1 MRSSAAGPLRHALV
15 VVAGYTALFT
25 WLFSQPIVHGTY
37 MAEGDLYDWFL
48 PIFLSPISAWSHD
61 MFGGLPLFAD
71 TSDSQ
76 AYVFHFLFAHV
87 LHSWTGYV
95 ICAYVLGSAFTYAYV
110 FTVTRSKTAAAFSG
124 LAFGLSHAML
134 EKQAQINIVHC
145 TAWFPLMALAV
156 DRILVGS
163 AGPQRTAPRATRK
176 WIAVGAIATANCFLS
191 GHPQSIL
198 YAVSFCVVYAVVGAL
213 AERAPRTFYI
223 RALGAL
229 ILAMAMTAVKSLPFV
244 EVSRYMA
251 RTQVSYA
258 WFINPEPSAAE
269 VIAGL
274 LMPPLHDPSK
284 PVSLYVGLAVLG
296 LAILGATSRRL
307 AWRARVWACAA
318 VLAVLLVAGN
328 ATPVAWIA
336 FHVPLWNKFRIISR
350 LLFIFSCSTAVL
362 AGFALA
368 EIQRRERSMRAIAAT
383 LGSLVAIV
391 GLAAIV
397 MKVDPLAQLGFGV
410 VSAGSIL
417 WLGRTRRFAV
427 AAALLATVV
436 ATDLLYHVQYPVTP
450 GGFELLTIRPED
462 ARPSVHARALAD
474 AVAPTQ
480 QRLLAIGGSS
490 RDATLPSGFARLWR
504 IPTAGGYSPIMS
516 ARLAALAMMGSPGD
530 VYPDVLAAEDR
541 SLDLMA
547 VRSIIVHDDEF
558 PAPET
563 FETSGIRWAKP
574 PLDFSIG
581 RSDCGPEY
589 ERAASFALPAEA
601 EVTSIAMVVHLRCAD
616 NVPQGTEVAWIDIKG
631 ADGVE
636 YRRPMRV
643 GVDVADQGLKDDK
656 TRENAQHSLATV
668 FDDPGVAAYV
678 YLATIELPQAVRGG
692 RMTIRTAPMRGW
704 LTIDRLTIVDAA
716 GRSMPQT
723 LGSLLLANTDRW
735 RRVMG
740 YHTSRETDRDS
751 DEERAGEEGYQVY
764 ENLRAMPRVWVAT
777 AAEELS
783 DDRAIDTIRY
793 AQFPDGR
800 PFDPLRSALIEP
812 GVGAQSFTPGAWSAH
827 LVSVED
833 TRMTVDVSTDN
844 GGYLVLSEAQYP
856 GWRARIDGGIVP
868 VHRVDVMFQGVAVP
882 AGRHT
887 VVFEFASRTLRAGI
901 AISTLAVAFFVFLCV
916 GSVRLD
922 PKGD

>member
-1 MRSSAAGPLRHALV
+1 MRSSAAGPLRHAFV
-15 VVAGYTALFT
+15 VVAGYSALFT

-71 TSDSQ
+71 PSDSQ

-87 LHSWTGYV
+87 LHSWTGY
-95 ICAYVLGSAFTYAYV
+95 IISAYVLGSAFTYAYV
-110 FTVTRSKTAAAFSG
+110 FTVTRSKTAAAVAG

-156 DRILVGS
+156 DRLINGGS
-163 AGPQRTAPRATRK
+163 RRWVA
-176 WIAVGAIATANCFLS
+176 IGAIATANCFLS
-191 GHPQSIL
+191 GHPQTIL
-198 YAVSFCVVYAVVGAL
+198 YAVSFCAVYAVAGAL

-223 RALGAL
+223 RALGML
-229 ILAMAMTAVKSLPFV
+229 IIAMAMTAVKSLAFV

-251 RTQVSYA
+251 RTDVSYA
-258 WFINPEPSAAE
+258 WFINPAPSAAQ

-274 LMPPLHDPSK
+274 LIPPLHDPSK
-284 PVSLYVGLAVLG
+284 PVSLYVGLAVLE
-296 LAILGATSRRL
+296 LAILGAASRRL

-318 VLAVLLVAGN
+318 VLAVLLVMGD
-328 ATPVAWIA
+328 ATPVAWLT

-350 LLFIFSCSTAVL
+350 ILFIFSCSTAVL

-383 LGSLVAIV
+383 LTSVVAIV
-391 GLAAIV
+391 GVAAVV
-397 MKVDPLAQLGFGV
+397 MGVNPIAQLGFAV
-410 VSAGSIL
+410 VSAGFIL
-417 WLGRTRRFAV
+417 WLARTQRLAL
-427 AAALLATVV
+427 AAALLTAVV
-436 ATDLLYHVQYPVTP
+436 AADLLYHVQYTVTA
-450 GGFELLTIRPED
+450 GGFQLTAIRPDD

-490 RDATLPSGFARLWR
+490 RDATLPSGFTRVWR

-541 SLDLMA
+541 SLDLLA
-547 VRSIIVHDDEF
+547 VRNIIVRDNEF

-563 FETSGIRWAKP
+563 FEASGISWAKP

-589 ERAASFALPAEA
+589 ERTASFALSAEV

-616 NVPQGTEVAWIDIKG
+616 NEPQGTEVAWIDVKG
-631 ADGVE
+631 ADGVQ

-643 GVDVADQGLKDDK
+643 GIDIADQGLKDDK
-656 TRENAQHSLATV
+656 TRENAQHSLPTV
-668 FDDPGVAAYV
+668 FDDPGVAPYV
-678 YLATIELPQAVRGG
+678 YLVRVELPQAVRGG

-704 LTIDRLTIVDAA
+704 LTIDRLTMIDAA

-735 RRVMG
+735 RKVTEYR
-740 YHTSRETDRDS
+740 TSRGTDRGS
-751 DEERAGEEGYQVY
+751 DEERAGEEGSVVY
-764 ENLRAMPRVWVAT
+764 ENLRAMPRVWMAAT
-777 AAEELS
+777 ADELP
-783 DDRAIDTIRY
+783 DDRAIETIRY

-800 PFDPLRSALIEP
+800 PFDPMRSVLIEP
-812 GVGAQSFTPGAWSAH
+812 GVGAQSFTPGPWSAH

-833 TRMTVDVSTDN
+833 TRMTVDVSTDH

-856 GWRARIDGGIVP
+856 GWRARIDGDIVP
-868 VHRVDVMFQGVAVP
+868 VRRVDVMFQGVAVP

-887 VVFEFASRTLRAGI
+887 VVFEFASTTLRAGI
-901 AISTLAVAFFVFLCV
+901 AISTLAVAFALFLCVPNVRLKADTTAV
-916 GSVRLD
+916 GSVRL
-922 PKGD
+922 